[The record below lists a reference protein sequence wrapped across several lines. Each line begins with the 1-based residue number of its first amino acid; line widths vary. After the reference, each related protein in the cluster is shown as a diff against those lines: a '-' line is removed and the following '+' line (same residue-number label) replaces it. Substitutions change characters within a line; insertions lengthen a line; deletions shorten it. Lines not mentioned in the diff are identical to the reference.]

1 MMKNRCFIVG
11 AGEFAK
17 KCFAPEENDYMIA
30 ADGGYAYLKQM
41 GIKPNL
47 VVGDFDSLGYEPEH
61 ENVVRHPVMKDDT
74 DLALACEMAM
84 EKGYETLYIYG
95 ATGGRLD
102 HTLAAIQL
110 LARLAGKGISA
121 FLFGDGYVMTAI
133 AAGTSSFQNGR
144 AVLEFEAGYRGG
156 ISVFSNTTISK
167 GVYEQGLLYTL
178 CDAELNSDVALG
190 VSNSFTKEMAKISV
204 ADGTLI
210 IMWYGNE
217 EKTLPV
223 HRREMENK

>member
-84 EKGYETLYIYG
+84 EKDMRRYIFMVQP
-95 ATGGRLD
+95 A
-102 HTLAAIQL
+102 
-110 LARLAGKGISA
+110 
-121 FLFGDGYVMTAI
+121 
-133 AAGTSSFQNGR
+133 
-144 AVLEFEAGYRGG
+144 
-156 ISVFSNTTISK
+156 
-167 GVYEQGLLYTL
+167 
-178 CDAELNSDVALG
+178 VAL
-190 VSNSFTKEMAKISV
+190 
-204 ADGTLI
+204 I
-210 IMWYGNE
+210 IRWLQFSC
-217 EKTLPV
+217 LPD
-223 HRREMENK
+223 